1 MFLLVVRLDGQSS
14 FLRCA
19 RREDCARLEAAID
32 GSAVGERQNVPGAI
46 S

>member
-1 MFLLVVRLDGQSS
+1 LTGNRHSCVVHG
-14 FLRCA
+14 A
-19 RREDCARLEAAID
+19 KDCARLEAAID